1 MGHVVGFLCEFCF
14 WVTWSRWS
22 HCSFSKILFLSHR
35 DTLVTLVTLYFF
47 SPRTRTLII
56 WVTGSQI
63 WVTFVT
69 RVTAKTLV
77 TLVHGHRVTLVTLV
91 TLCFFSTNAF
101 SRVTRTRH
109 TRRSHL
115 ALFCPIMSHIYG
127 SKLIV
132 TMVMERWKEEVK
144 HVLIVNIVEK

>member
-1 MGHVVGFLCEFCF
+1 MTDGLRKSHLRKAHQVGLSE
-14 WVTWSRWS
+14 VGLPEGNR
-22 HCSFSKILFLSHR
+22 SFSKILFLSHR

-47 SPRTRTLII
+47 SPRTLTLII
-56 WVTGSQI
+56 WVTGSQN

-101 SRVTRTRH
+101 SRVTCTRH

-115 ALFCPIMSHIYG
+115 ALFCPIMSHIQPTPHLQG
-127 SKLIV
+127 HWATATIAL
-132 TMVMERWKEEVK
+132 
-144 HVLIVNIVEK
+144 